1 MTDEQNPNPPPTQ
14 PMTNTSEAR
23 TSTGELI
30 DQAAAAPAEATPP
43 APASSAPEAYTDFTL
58 PEGVTLDKAIL
69 DEATPIF
76 KELGLS
82 QEAAQKLVDLQAK
95 YSTKTSA
102 DLTKAV
108 DDMRAD
114 WQAKVKADPALANLD
129 VVKTELGRAK
139 DKLPVAVRTAFDEAM
154 NLTGLGDHPAIVKGL
169 FEFAKLVNEGTPVN
183 GSGPSAEGQTNGRA
197 ARPTIAGALYPN
209 LSQ

>member
-1 MTDEQNPNPPPTQ
+1 
-14 PMTNTSEAR
+14 MTNTPEAR
-23 TSTGELI
+23 TPTGEII
-30 DQAAAAPAEATPP
+30 DQAASPPP
-43 APASSAPEAYTDFTL
+43 APAAPPQAAPEAYTDFTL

-76 KELGLS
+76 RELGLS
-82 QEAAQKLVDLQAK
+82 QEAAQKLIDLQAK
-95 YSTKTSA
+95 HFAQSSA
-102 DLTKAV
+102 SLAKSV

-114 WQAKVKADPALANLD
+114 WQAKVKADPALSNLD
-129 VVKTELGRAK
+129 AVRTELGRAK
-139 DKLPVAVRTAFDEAM
+139 DKLPAPVRSAFDEAM
-154 NLTGLGDHPAIVKGL
+154 NLTGLGDHPAVVRGL

-183 GSGPSAEGQTNGRA
+183 GSGPSTEGQSGGRS

>member
-1 MTDEQNPNPPPTQ
+1 
-14 PMTNTSEAR
+14 MTNTPEAR
-23 TSTGELI
+23 TPTGEII
-30 DQAAAAPAEATPP
+30 DQAAAASPPP
-43 APASSAPEAYTDFTL
+43 APPAPPQAAPEAYTDFTL

-76 KELGLS
+76 RELGLS

-95 YSTKTSA
+95 HSAKSSA
-102 DLTKAV
+102 DLSKAV

-114 WQAKVKADPALANLD
+114 WQAKVKADPVLANVD
-129 VVKTELGRAK
+129 AVKVELGRAK
-139 DKLPVAVRTAFDEAM
+139 DKLPAQVRTAFDEAM
-154 NLTGLGDHPAIVKGL
+154 NLTGLGDHPAVVRGL

-183 GSGPSAEGQTNGRA
+183 GSGPSPEGQTNGRP